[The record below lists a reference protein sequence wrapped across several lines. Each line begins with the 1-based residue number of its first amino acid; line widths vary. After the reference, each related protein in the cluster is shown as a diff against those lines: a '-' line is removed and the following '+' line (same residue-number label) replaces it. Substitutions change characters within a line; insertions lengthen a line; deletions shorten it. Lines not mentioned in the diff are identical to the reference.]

1 MAGWLKT
8 LPHFAPLSDAQAR
21 WPRCATLY
29 ASQTVTVCTQAVTV
43 CTQAA
48 TLFNAQRVKLA
59 QNTESISFAAGEVIQ
74 REGDSTWLGLDL
86 ANPNPTPGPNPNPNP
101 NPKP

>member
-29 ASQTVTVCTQAVTV
+29 ASQAVT
-43 CTQAA
+43 
-48 TLFNAQRVKLA
+48 LFTAQRVKLA

-74 REGDSTWLGLDL
+74 REGDPTCLGFRISS
-86 ANPNPTPGPNPNPNP
+86 P
-101 NPKP
+101 

>member
-1 MAGWLKT
+1 MTRRRGGRA
-8 LPHFAPLSDAQAR
+8 
-21 WPRCATLY
+21 ATLY
-29 ASQTVTVCTQAVTV
+29 VSQAVT
-43 CTQAA
+43 
-48 TLFNAQRVKLA
+48 LFTAQRVKLA